1 MRIELDARGLACPKP
16 VINTK
21 KELDNIDQGAV
32 VVTVDN
38 EIAKENIFKLAKSM
52 NYDASVLKSEKDL
65 ICIEIIKGE
74 NVIIEEK
81 SQESLSDTCIFINS
95 DKMGNGNDELGHVLM
110 KGYIYTLTESKPYP
124 KSILFV
130 NSGIKLTTENEATIE
145 NLKILQDAGV
155 EILSCGTCLDYYGLK
170 DDLCESDIVFKFV
183 KRFNCSI
190 TIMNKGEHYFHTQE
204 QLKFFK
210 QWVDESIH
218 KII

>member
-1 MRIELDARGLACPKP
+1 MRIELDAKGLACPKP

-21 KELDNIDQGAV
+21 KKLDSIEQGV
-32 VVTVDN
+32 VEVTVDN
-38 EIAKENIFKLAKSM
+38 EIAKENILKLAKSM
-52 NYDASVLKSEKDL
+52 NLQANVLKTEKDS

-81 SQESLSDTCIFINS
+81 SQESLADTCIFINS
-95 DKMGNGNDELGHVLM
+95 DKMGTGNDELGQVLI

-130 NSGIKLTTENEATIE
+130 NSGIKLTTENEATVE

-170 DDLCESDIVFKFV
+170 EELKVGTVTNMYTIVESMNNSSKTI
-183 KRFNCSI
+183 SI
-190 TIMNKGEHYFHTQE
+190 
-204 QLKFFK
+204 
-210 QWVDESIH
+210 
-218 KII
+218 

>member
-1 MRIELDARGLACPKP
+1 MRIELDAKGLACPKP

-21 KELDNIDQGAV
+21 KKLDSIEQGV
-32 VVTVDN
+32 VEVTVDN
-38 EIAKENIFKLAKSM
+38 EIAKENILKLAKSM
-52 NYDASVLKSEKDL
+52 NLEANVLKTEKDS

-81 SQESLSDTCIFINS
+81 SQESLADTCIFINS
-95 DKMGNGNDELGHVLM
+95 DKMGTGNDELGQVLI

-130 NSGIKLTTENEATIE
+130 NSGIKLTTENEATVE

-170 DDLCESDIVFKFV
+170 EELKVGTVTNMYTIVESMNNSSKTI
-183 KRFNCSI
+183 SI
-190 TIMNKGEHYFHTQE
+190 
-204 QLKFFK
+204 
-210 QWVDESIH
+210 
-218 KII
+218 

>member
-1 MRIELDARGLACPKP
+1 MRIELDARGLSCPKP

-21 KELDNIDQGAV
+21 KELDKIDQGV
-32 VVTVDN
+32 VIVTVDN
-38 EIAKENIFKLAKSM
+38 EISKENVLKLAKSM
-52 NYDASVLKSEKDL
+52 NHEANVLKSEKDS
-65 ICIEIIKGE
+65 ICIEIIKGK

-130 NSGIKLTTENEATIE
+130 NSGIKLTTENEATVE

-155 EILSCGTCLDYYGLK
+155 EILSCGTCLDYYELK
-170 DDLCESDIVFKFV
+170 DALKVGTVTNMYTIVETMNNSSKTI
-183 KRFNCSI
+183 SI
-190 TIMNKGEHYFHTQE
+190 
-204 QLKFFK
+204 
-210 QWVDESIH
+210 
-218 KII
+218 